1 MSLISTLKDLLGF
14 SDETITQGHGFS
26 FTADSDGVNFYLSQN
41 DFIELEKGN
50 GEPKGLLQLAVL
62 KILSEQNSASA
73 MLNGYRVPSSVIS
86 ALPEDEAQLLELP
99 EIFPGTFETRIQDK
113 TTDSSFRVELYPC
126 LSERIPLQVKGPILS
141 VGVNSYRLSPA
152 QLLGLKAVVDHQTL
166 QPSERGEA
174 ENLRL
179 MARLQLAKRSGMIV
193 DLAHFDNLEVRVPD
207 KIGIIAT
214 RLSDGSLELCPALGS
229 GITPDQLGT
238 RWHQIETASND
249 GVMRVKDQIILLE
262 PKKLDAIREVMSQQ
276 RIPASQV
283 ADFIKTPSAFID
295 AALVDLDLGFSIR
308 VEGIGELLHIDF
320 GSPDG
325 SRQDWFSLGEK
336 PISPEILN
344 SLVKTP
350 EELVSLK
357 EKINSAVEQGATQ
370 LQFSG
375 ENIDIS
381 DSVQIDGLLRKLQ
394 EQFDSPKQTDEISIE
409 ECKQEEEK
417 VNSTVILKDAAELIS
432 ELKQKLAN
440 CPSHAIDWSN
450 CSREPYDHQLEGVN
464 WIASLISAAE
474 ADSFDDFYRVQGG
487 LLADDMGLGKTYM
500 ALVAAQH
507 YLQLKQK
514 AGETAKPILVVA
526 PLGLLEN
533 WEDEVS
539 KTFKAIPFRD
549 IVVLQSA
556 RDLKQFRIKG
566 AERESQ
572 QLKSLSGESSVDAAD
587 GIRYA
592 LKVGPSA
599 GPSRLDMDRRLVL
612 TTYDTLSDYQFSL
625 CVIDWGMV
633 IFDEAQNLK
642 NVNTLRTR
650 AAKGLKAS
658 MKILAT
664 GTPVENS
671 LSDLWCLVDT
681 AQPGLLGDWPQ
692 FRDTWIK
699 PIINANDADRDQ
711 VRLSVGTDLRSAVG
725 NYMLRR
731 TKEER
736 LKGLPTKTIVSG
748 LKQPQTEVLVRPE
761 LAVKMTGKQLEAYD
775 DAIEGYRK
783 KRAETDAR
791 GLALAVLGQLRAISL
806 HPALSEIDRY
816 LLTVRSAA
824 DARLQMF
831 ESAKL
836 KVLLVILDEV
846 SKKSEKIIL
855 FMTTKSLQR
864 ALKFW
869 LDKIY
874 GLNISVI
881 NGDTK
886 AVQTRSDVLSRKQLI
901 SQFEAIPGFNILI
914 MSPVAAGVGLTVVG
928 ANHVVHLERH
938 WNPAKE
944 AQASDRVYRIGQER
958 AVSIYLPASL
968 HPNLDA
974 FDVHLDRLLQGKLMI
989 KDAVITTSDVSESDM
1004 AKAMGLA

>member
-14 SDETITQGHGFS
+14 SDETIIQGHGFS
-26 FTADSDGVNFYLSQN
+26 FTADSDGVNFYISQN

-50 GEPKGLLQLAVL
+50 GEAKALLQLAVL

-152 QLLGLKAVVDHQTL
+152 QLIGLKAVADHQTL

-394 EQFDSPKQTDEISIE
+394 EQFDSPKQIDEISIE
-409 ECKQEEEK
+409 ECKQEEDK
-417 VNSTVILKDAAELIS
+417 VNSTVILKDAAELIG
-432 ELKQKLAN
+432 ELRQKLAN

-464 WIASLISAAE
+464 WMASLISAAE

-699 PIINANDADRDQ
+699 PIINATDTDRDQ

-748 LKQPQTEVLVRPE
+748 LQQPQTEVLVRPE
-761 LAVKMTGKQLEAYD
+761 LAVTMTGKQLAAYD

-816 LLTVRSAA
+816 LLTVRSDS
-824 DARLQMF
+824 DARIQMF

-836 KVLLVILDEV
+836 KALLIILDEV
-846 SKKSEKIIL
+846 SNKSEKIIL

-989 KDAVITTSDVSESDM
+989 KDAVISTSDVSENDM